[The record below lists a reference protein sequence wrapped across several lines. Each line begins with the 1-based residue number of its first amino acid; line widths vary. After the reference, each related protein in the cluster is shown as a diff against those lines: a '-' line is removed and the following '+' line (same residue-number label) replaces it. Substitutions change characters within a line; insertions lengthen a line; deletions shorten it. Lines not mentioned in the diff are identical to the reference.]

1 VRLVGLT
8 GGIASGKS
16 TFSALLRA
24 RGLPIVDADAISRA
38 VVAPGSPTL
47 SRIAEAFGP
56 RALSPDGSL
65 DRRWMAAR
73 VFAEPG
79 ERRRL
84 EAITHPAIHR
94 AMLDEVGRLSA
105 AGHELALYDVPLL
118 YEVGLEGMVDSVV
131 VVWTPR
137 PVQLERLMRRD
148 ALSPAQAES
157 RLAAQLPL
165 DEKAARADFV
175 VDNDGPLEA
184 LGAKADRLLDD
195 LRRGRG
201 RRLPNEPT
209 LRY

>member
-24 RGLPIVDADAISRA
+24 RGVPTLDADALSRA

-47 SRIAEAFGP
+47 PRIAEAFGP
-56 RALSPDGSL
+56 RALSPDGAL

-73 VFAEPG
+73 VFADPG

-84 EAITHPAIHR
+84 EAITHPAIR
-94 AMLDEVGRLSA
+94 QAMLEEVSRLGG
-105 AGHELALYDVPLL
+105 AGHELVLYDVPLL
-118 YEVGLEGMVDSVV
+118 YEVGLDGMVDSVV

-137 PVQLERLMRRD
+137 AVQLERLMRRD
-148 ALSPAQAES
+148 ALSLAEAES

-175 VDNDGPLEA
+175 VENDGPIDA
-184 LGAKADRLLDD
+184 LGGKADRLLAD
-195 LRRGRG
+195 LRKGRG
-201 RRLPNEPT
+201 RRLPNAPPV
-209 LRY
+209 RY